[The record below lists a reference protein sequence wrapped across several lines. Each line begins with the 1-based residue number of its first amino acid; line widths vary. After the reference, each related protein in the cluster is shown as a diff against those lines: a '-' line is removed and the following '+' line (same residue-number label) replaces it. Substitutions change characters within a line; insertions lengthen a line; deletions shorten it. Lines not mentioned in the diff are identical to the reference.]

1 MSLSSLMP
9 FPAGSSAGVSAVRR
23 IRGSCLMRW
32 SRLCMTGGPCIA
44 AAWSITATGAAK
56 AFSIDRRNIRILFYR
71 HDLVQSLCWRSP
83 SEGFSWSAVQ
93 GDSNGLEIIGA
104 MLAEICALREILPKQ
119 AVGILV
125 AATLP
130 RAMRITEIDW
140 ALSVILCAGSY
151 GWNGRTHRYGH
162 RQSVAGPA
170 FGWAR
175 APGAIR

>member
-1 MSLSSLMP
+1 
-9 FPAGSSAGVSAVRR
+9 
-23 IRGSCLMRW
+23 
-32 SRLCMTGGPCIA
+32 MTGGPCIT

-56 AFSIDRRNIRILFYR
+56 AFSTDRRNTKILSDH

-83 SEGFSWSAVQ
+83 SERFSRSAVQ

-130 RAMRITEIDW
+130 RAVRVTEID
-140 ALSVILCAGSY
+140 
-151 GWNGRTHRYGH
+151 R
-162 RQSVAGPA
+162 
-170 FGWAR
+170 
-175 APGAIR
+175 